1 MTRTIGPAAA
11 KEGRQRKES
20 PAARLDAL
28 IEEATVDANDES
40 EQKTGFY
47 TMLEDH
53 LAMPFKTEVLGME
66 VTVNRIDMTDD
77 EEIVAVCARGKS
89 RQRIRILELPLP
101 NPPPKGSEWID
112 AYRRWARGR

>member
-1 MTRTIGPAAA
+1 MTRTIRPG
-11 KEGRQRKES
+11 KKGRQRKVL

-53 LAMPFKTEVLGME
+53 LAVPFTTEVLGME
-66 VTVNRIDMTDD
+66 VTVERIDMTDD
-77 EEIVAVCARGKS
+77 EEIVAVCARGKF
-89 RQRIRILELPLP
+89 RQQIRIVELPLP
-101 NPPPKGSEWID
+101 NPPPSGSEWIE
-112 AYRRWARGR
+112 AYRRWARRR

>member
-1 MTRTIGPAAA
+1 MTRTTRSGSP
-11 KEGRQRKES
+11 KKGRRRKEL

-53 LAMPFKTEVLGME
+53 LAVPFTTEVLGME
-66 VTVNRIDMTDD
+66 VTVERIDMTDD
-77 EEIVAVCARGKS
+77 EEIVAVCARRKF
-89 RQRIRILELPLP
+89 RQQIRIVELPLP

-112 AYRRWARGR
+112 AYRRWARRR